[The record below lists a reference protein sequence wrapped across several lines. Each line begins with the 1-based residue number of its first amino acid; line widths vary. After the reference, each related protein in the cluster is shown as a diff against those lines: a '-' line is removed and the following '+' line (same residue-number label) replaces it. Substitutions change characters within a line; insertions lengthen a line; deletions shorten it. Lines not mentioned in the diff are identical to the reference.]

1 MSFIRPP
8 HLSLSSPFIGWELPQ
23 CVSSTPAAFM
33 MISDNI
39 DNNDNIDDHHNNDD
53 DDSNNDYDH
62 NNDDTNNINNDDNN
76 NNDDD
81 DDCDINNDDGQQ
93 GEFHLG
99 VFSHLQPIT
108 LFCPMSLD
116 NVDNRVVRHQLLPDP
131 SLSVLLSTS
140 HCLARIFLSCKF
152 LGSPL
157 M

>member
-1 MSFIRPP
+1 MC
-8 HLSLSSPFIGWELPQ
+8 LLY
-23 CVSSTPAAFM
+23 SSTPSAFM
-33 MISDNI
+33 MIPNDI
-39 DNNDNIDDHHNNDD
+39 DNNDNNIDDNHNNDDD
-53 DDSNNDYDH
+53 DDSNNDDDH
-62 NNDDTNNINNDDNN
+62 NNDDTNNINNNDNN

-81 DDCDINNDDGQQ
+81 DCDNINNDDGQQ

-108 LFCPMSLD
+108 FQRPLFCPMSLD

-131 SLSVLLSTS
+131 SFSVLLSTS
-140 HCLARIFLSCKF
+140 HCLARIFLSCTF